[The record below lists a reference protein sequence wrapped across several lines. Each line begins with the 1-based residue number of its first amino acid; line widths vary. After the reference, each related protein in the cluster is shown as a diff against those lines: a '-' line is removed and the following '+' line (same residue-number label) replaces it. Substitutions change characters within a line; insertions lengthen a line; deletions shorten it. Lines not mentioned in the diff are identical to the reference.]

1 LWLERW
7 FFSSNAKD
15 IGTLYL
21 IFALFS
27 GLIGTA
33 FSVLIRL
40 ELSGPGVQYIS
51 DNQLYNS
58 IITAHAI
65 VMIFFMVMPALIG
78 GFGNFLLPLMV
89 GGPDMAFPR
98 LNNISFWLLIPSLAL
113 FLFASGIENGA
124 GTGWT
129 LYPPLSGIQAHS
141 GPSVDLAIFGL
152 HLSGVSSLLGAM
164 NFITTILN
172 MRSPGIRLHKLA
184 LFGWAV
190 IVTAVLLLLSLP
202 VLAGGITMVLTDRN
216 FNTSFFEVAGGGDP
230 ILYQHLF
237 WFFGHPEVYILI
249 IPGFG
254 IISTTISAASNKSIF
269 GYLGMVY
276 AMMSIGVLGFVVWSH
291 HMYTVGLDVD
301 TRAYFT
307 AATLIIAVPTGIKIF
322 SWLATCYGG
331 SLHLTPFMLFALGF
345 VFMFTIGGLS
355 GVVLANASIDLA
367 FHDTYYVVA
376 HFHYVLSMG
385 AVFALFS
392 GWYFWIPKMLGMLY
406 DITLGKLHFW
416 LLFIGVNVT
425 FFPQHFLGLQGMP
438 RRISDYPDAYAG
450 WNIVSSFGSI
460 ISVVATGLFL
470 HIVYLQLVGNK
481 NLSRYPWYAPPVFYD
496 YLQLLLSRL
505 YTSLEWCLN
514 SPPKVHAFVSLP
526 LSSSFKLFSLSGLFI
541 TLCDAPK
548 PWGLYFQDSAS
559 PQMEALIEL
568 HNDIMFYLFAIL
580 FSVGWILISVIRNFV
595 YPYNKISNKYLNH
608 GTLIELIWT
617 ITPALI
623 LILIAFPSFKLLYLM
638 DEVTDPNLTVIV
650 EGHQWY
656 WSYQYIDFLNSED
669 EYIEYDSYL
678 VPESDLEAG
687 TLRMLEVDNRVILP
701 ELTHTRFMVTA
712 ADVIHSFAV
721 PALSI
726 KCDAYPGRLNQV
738 SVHINREGLFYG
750 QCSEICGIL
759 HSSMPIAIQSVS
771 LEKFLVWLN
780 SQ

>member
-1 LWLERW
+1 
-7 FFSSNAKD
+7 
-15 IGTLYL
+15 
-21 IFALFS
+21 
-27 GLIGTA
+27 
-33 FSVLIRL
+33 
-40 ELSGPGVQYIS
+40 
-51 DNQLYNS
+51 
-58 IITAHAI
+58 
-65 VMIFFMVMPALIG
+65 MVMPALIG

-202 VLAGGITMVLTDRN
+202 VLAGAITMVLTDRN

-392 GWYFWIPKMLGMLY
+392 GWYFWIPKILGMLY
-406 DITLGKLHFW
+406 DITLGKIHFW
-416 LLFIGVNVT
+416 VLFIGVSINGKN
-425 FFPQHFLGLQGMP
+425 FNLGSRLFLQTVK
-438 RRISDYPDAYAG
+438 IKY
-450 WNIVSSFGSI
+450 SSFEPKEFIILFKNFKNDKKDIYKELRKKAGIYLFINNITNDLYVGSSI
-460 ISVVATGLFL
+460 NLTKRMVSYYYNVNSDKYTKIVVIKAIKKYGAE
-470 HIVYLQLVGNK
+470 N
-481 NLSRYPWYAPPVFYD
+481 
-496 YLQLLLSRL
+496 
-505 YTSLEWCLN
+505 
-514 SPPKVHAFVSLP
+514 
-526 LSSSFKLFSLSGLFI
+526 FSLGILEFCEKDPNICIDLEQKWMDFYKPRYNVLTTAGNSFGYKHSIETINKLKQNLTKENHPKFGYITSSETKEAIKKGIKEFYLLHEHPSKGLKGTLSPQYGIGGNFVFCYNELGEEILFPSINAAKYYFKVRWTTIKDNLNTNKSI
-541 TLCDAPK
+541 TLK
-548 PWGLYFQDSAS
+548 NQ
-559 PQMEALIEL
+559 
-568 HNDIMFYLFAIL
+568 N
-580 FSVGWILISVIRNFV
+580 WILQS
-595 YPYNKISNKYLNH
+595 
-608 GTLIELIWT
+608 
-617 ITPALI
+617 TP
-623 LILIAFPSFKLLYLM
+623 K
-638 DEVTDPNLTVIV
+638 D
-650 EGHQWY
+650 
-656 WSYQYIDFLNSED
+656 
-669 EYIEYDSYL
+669 
-678 VPESDLEAG
+678 
-687 TLRMLEVDNRVILP
+687 
-701 ELTHTRFMVTA
+701 
-712 ADVIHSFAV
+712 
-721 PALSI
+721 
-726 KCDAYPGRLNQV
+726 K
-738 SVHINREGLFYG
+738 
-750 QCSEICGIL
+750 
-759 HSSMPIAIQSVS
+759 
-771 LEKFLVWLN
+771 
-780 SQ
+780 